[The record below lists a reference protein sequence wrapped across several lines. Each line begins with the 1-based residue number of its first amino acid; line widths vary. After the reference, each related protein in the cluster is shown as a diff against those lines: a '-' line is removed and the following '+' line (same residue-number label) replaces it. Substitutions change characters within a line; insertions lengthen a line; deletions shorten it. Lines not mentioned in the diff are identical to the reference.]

1 MPIVTKS
8 RHTQQQHMGKTWIGA
23 AWRLRAPCGTRTV
36 VMGENAMFY
45 RIIREFNDGRLYYRG
60 GAAGDGASWTEAPES
75 ARHYRS
81 ADQSVRIGATVA
93 ALVEAGRVGV
103 EEIDSLPYAGSVYD
117 EEAQHARAD

>member
-1 MPIVTKS
+1 MRP
-8 RHTQQQHMGKTWIGA
+8 RARARARA
-23 AWRLRAPCGTRTV
+23 A

-60 GAAGDGASWTEAPES
+60 GAAGDGTSWTDAAES

-81 ADQSVRIGATVA
+81 ADQSVRAGAKVA

-103 EEIDSLPYAGSVYD
+103 EEIDDLPYAGVVFD
-117 EEAQHARAD
+117 EEPQHARGG

>member
-1 MPIVTKS
+1 
-8 RHTQQQHMGKTWIGA
+8 
-23 AWRLRAPCGTRTV
+23 
-36 VMGENAMFY
+36 MFY

-60 GAAGDGASWTEAPES
+60 GAAGAGESWTDAPES

-103 EEIDSLPYAGSVYD
+103 EEIDDLPLYGVVYD
-117 EEAQHARAD
+117 EEAQHARPE

>member
-1 MPIVTKS
+1 
-8 RHTQQQHMGKTWIGA
+8 
-23 AWRLRAPCGTRTV
+23 
-36 VMGENAMFY
+36 MFY

-60 GAAGDGASWTEAPES
+60 GAAGEGGSWTDAPES

-103 EEIDSLPYAGSVYD
+103 EEIDRLPTSGIVY
-117 EEAQHARAD
+117 EEDAHHAARAE

>member
-1 MPIVTKS
+1 
-8 RHTQQQHMGKTWIGA
+8 
-23 AWRLRAPCGTRTV
+23 
-36 VMGENAMFY
+36 MFY

-60 GAAGDGASWTEAPES
+60 GAAGEGESWTESAES

-103 EEIDSLPYAGSVYD
+103 EEIDALPFAGALLYD
-117 EEAQHARAD
+117 EDARRAHPD

>member
-1 MPIVTKS
+1 
-8 RHTQQQHMGKTWIGA
+8 
-23 AWRLRAPCGTRTV
+23 
-36 VMGENAMFY
+36 MFY

-60 GAAGDGASWTEAPES
+60 GAAGEGESWTEAADS

-103 EEIDSLPYAGSVYD
+103 EEIDCLPFAGAVYE
-117 EEAQHARAD
+117 EEAQRAYSE